1 MNKKKIAALGAGL
14 ALLLALTAAYGLGAE
29 RRARAA
35 QEKLGEIYEG
45 AVLSAMRQ
53 MDDMELLLS
62 KALLSEDAGQCAQ
75 YLSQVSAGAAQ
86 AQQSLTLLPLAH
98 DAAARAVKLANQLSD
113 YARTLIEAGTLTEE
127 DARQLETLTAAC
139 AQYTAALYQARD
151 SLARQAGET
160 AAPAASEEET
170 KSYDTAVSYPTLIYD
185 GPFSDARETGPA
197 LALGE
202 QEITREEARQIAREF
217 VGTERVRALQDG
229 ADMGGNIPCYGVTAA
244 LEDVTLEL
252 AVSKRGGK
260 VLWMA
265 PDAANFTPEKSLE
278 ECREE
283 ALLFLESRGY
293 ADMRPTYFQVYE
305 GVAVISFAATQGET
319 LLYPDL
325 VKVQLRM
332 DKAEVV
338 GLEARHYLQNHTAR
352 GPLLPL
358 LTPEEAQGAVSAR
371 LTISGRQLCLIPTQ
385 AGERLCY
392 EFQGTY
398 GGASYLCY
406 INAETGKQEELLK
419 IVESSAGL
427 ETA

>member
-1 MNKKKIAALGAGL
+1 MKRKKIVALGAAF
-14 ALLLALTAAYGLGAE
+14 ALLLALAVGYGLGAE

-35 QEKLGEIYEG
+35 QQRLGEIYQG

-53 MDDMELLLS
+53 MDEMELLLS
-62 KALLSEDAGQCAQ
+62 KALLSEEASQCAQ
-75 YLSQVSAGAAQ
+75 YLSQVSAGAVQ
-86 AQQSLTLLPLAH
+86 AQQSLTLLPLSH
-98 DAAARAVKLANQLSD
+98 DAASRAVKLANQLSD
-113 YARTLIEAGTLTEE
+113 YAETLIEAGRLTEA
-127 DARQLETLTAAC
+127 DARQLETLIAAC

-151 SLARQAGET
+151 SLARQAEE
-160 AAPAASEEET
+160 APAPSAAGEET

-202 QEITREEARQIAREF
+202 QEITREEARRIARDF
-217 VGTERVRALQDG
+217 VGAERVRSLRDG
-229 ADMGGNIPCYGVTAA
+229 ADTGGNIPCYGVTAA

-252 AVSKRGGK
+252 AVSKKGGK

-265 PDAANFTPEKSLE
+265 PDTANFSQEKSVE
-278 ECREE
+278 ECREA

-305 GVAVISFAATQGET
+305 GVAVISFAATQGEA

-332 DKAEVV
+332 DRAEVV

-352 GPLLPL
+352 GALLPL

-371 LTISGRQLCLIPTQ
+371 LAISGRQLCLIPTP

-419 IVESSAGL
+419 IVESAAGL